1 MVFEDDLQNGDNR
14 LPQPCQSNTDKMS
27 EIEQI
32 LIFFIVSNNIFRI
45 FAALFELKTQN
56 RLFN

>member
-32 LIFFIVSNNIFRI
+32 LIFLSFRI
-45 FAALFELKTQN
+45 LFFVFLP
-56 RLFN
+56 LFLS